1 MASNFTN
8 PIPDTIKIT
17 LQVTGL
23 FEQFGIPYVIGGS
36 VASIVHGEARMT
48 NDLDLMAD
56 LPEVKVA
63 DLVAAL
69 ESEFY
74 VDDRAIRR
82 AIRGRSSFNLIHL
95 ATMFKVDVFLHR
107 GDEWAKE
114 QMRRSQSKSLIEG
127 VGSTSRKVSSA
138 ETMILQKL
146 LWFRKGGEVSD
157 RQWRDVLGMMKVQ
170 AERLDFDYL
179 NQWADSLQISDL
191 LERSLKKAGI
201 HQ

>member
-1 MASNFTN
+1 
-8 PIPDTIKIT
+8 
-17 LQVTGL
+17 
-23 FEQFGIPYVIGGS
+23 
-36 VASIVHGEARMT
+36 MT